1 LSLTD
6 AEIDEDGLVKMMK
19 GIDAEKRDV

>member
-1 LSLTD
+1 LTD